1 MITLRLESNPFY
13 LLKAKFLFLLF
24 FIAISNTFANQPS
37 VARSFIETSLK
48 MVKVSGIAPT
58 VISRNLFFT
67 SAAMYD
73 AWAFYQEDHR
83 PFLLG
88 QSLKNYTND
97 FDLSYKIPDSL
108 ITEAMINEAISY
120 AAYRILVQK
129 HIEISGKRRS
139 IDIIDSTFT
148 ALGYDI
154 GYTSTNYKN
163 GRGAALGNYIAESY
177 IAYGATDGSFE
188 EADYED
194 FSFQPVNGSYNL
206 NSSGNKNLEFKNRW
220 QPIMPNDYI
229 KKKGVDSTLSDWN
242 LRIADVEDAFLT
254 PQWANVTPFALTSAD
269 TSYVLK
275 DGEKHLVYFDPG
287 KPPQLDFEKDSI
299 SSEEYKWN
307 FLLVALW
314 SSHLDPNNSK
324 MMDISPAVRG
334 NVFEV
339 PNSLKDYYDIEGSSA
354 NKGHSINPATNL
366 PYKKNLVNE
375 ADYRRVIAEF
385 WVDGINTYGP
395 PGHWFS
401 MLNEVSD
408 HPEFENKWEG
418 KGAVL
423 SPLEWDIKSYF
434 ALGGALHDA
443 AIASWGVK
451 VAYDYI
457 RPISAIRYM
466 ASQGQCTDKS
476 LANYHPDG
484 MPLMEGKIE
493 VISAEDSLAKVDA
506 RNIGKIKI
514 YAWRGPDYIEDLKN
528 DVAGVGWILA
538 ENWWPYQRYSF
549 VTPPFSGYVSGH
561 SCFSF
566 AGATVLEKI
575 TGNIYFPG
583 GIAEFTAKKN
593 EFLLFENGPSEDVT
607 LQWATYRDAATET
620 CLSRIWGGIHPPCD
634 DIMGRVV
641 GEKVGN
647 KAFEKVNEYF
657 KN

>member
-1 MITLRLESNPFY
+1 MI
-13 LLKAKFLFLLF
+13 
-24 FIAISNTFANQPS
+24 
-37 VARSFIETSLK
+37 
-48 MVKVSGIAPT
+48 KVSGIAPT

-73 AWAFYQEDHR
+73 AWAFYQEDNR

-88 QSLKNYTND
+88 QPLKNYTND

-108 ITEAMINEAISY
+108 VTKEMINEAISY

-129 HIEISGKRRS
+129 HNEISGKRRS
-139 IDIIDSTFT
+139 IDIIDSTFN
-148 ALGYDI
+148 ALGYDHN
-154 GYTSTNYKN
+154 YTSTNYKN

-194 FSFQPVNGSYNL
+194 FSFQSVNGSYNL

-220 QPIMPNDYI
+220 QPIMPNEYI
-229 KKKGVDSTLSDWN
+229 KKKGIDNTLSDWN
-242 LRIADVEDAFLT
+242 LRISDVEDAFLT
-254 PQWANVTPFALTSAD
+254 PQWANVTPFALNSAD
-269 TSYVLK
+269 TSSVIK
-275 DGEKHLVYFDPG
+275 DGKRHLVYFDPG
-287 KPPQLDFEKDSI
+287 KPPLLDFEKDSI
-299 SSEEYKWN
+299 SSEDYKWN

-324 MMDISPAVRG
+324 VMDISPAVRG
-334 NVFEV
+334 NVYEV
-339 PNSLKDYYDIEGSSA
+339 PNTLKDYYNIEGSSA

-366 PYKKNLVNE
+366 PYEKNLVLE

-408 HPEFENKWEG
+408 HPEFEKKWEG
-418 KGAVL
+418 KGAEL
-423 SPLEWDIKSYF
+423 SSLEWDIKSYF

-457 RPISAIRYM
+457 RPISVIRYM

-484 MPLMEGKIE
+484 MPLMKGKIE
-493 VISAEDSLAKVDA
+493 VVSAKDSLAKLDA

-514 YAWRGPDYIEDLKN
+514 YAWRGPDYIDDVHH

-538 ENWWPYQRYSF
+538 EDWWPYQRYSF

-575 TGNIYFPG
+575 TGNAYFPG

-593 EFLLFENGPSEDVT
+593 EFLLFEDGPSEDIT

-620 CLSRIWGGIHPPCD
+620 CLSRLWGGIHPPCD
-634 DIMGRVV
+634 DMMGRVM
-641 GEKVGN
+641 GEKAGN
-647 KAFEKVNEYF
+647 KAFEKANEYF